1 MARNLI
7 YAALGEEAERGIKES
22 GTVGFLP
29 LLSPVVPKSEFD
41 DRKRKEWRGE
51 EAALGPR
58 AVERF
63 SERWSASLD
72 MPFFTEASPAKGMVG
87 TLLKHFFGKS
97 ASGQNG
103 STGQYYH
110 MMCPA
115 ADPFSESLLG
125 HKALTLNFNINEGA
139 NVRNWPFVGG
149 RVKAL
154 TFEQEAGQALK
165 LSAEIFGQRRDA
177 DTVELGSPVFAA
189 ENLRCDYNNL
199 SISTGLISRTGT
211 APDFTGFSA
220 AGATAIRPDKV
231 SIKVE
236 NGMEDALRLSGA
248 AYPDRTR
255 MGEFKV
261 SVELVIDWEDP
272 SNGFSSIAEFRE
284 WVSGAGTTNLFFHWD
299 TCTTAGTGGTH
310 GLIIDL
316 PRLHRTGGEPEY
328 SREKDPMV
336 TLKYEGLFDGAEA
349 RYMMGLMLIN
359 TAPTV

>member
-7 YAALGEEAERGIKES
+7 YAALGEEAERGVKES

-29 LLSPVVPKSEFD
+29 LLTPGVPKSEFD

-51 EAALGPR
+51 EAILGPH

-63 SERWSASLD
+63 SERWRASLE
-72 MPFFTEASPAKGMVG
+72 MPFFTETSPAKGLVG
-87 TLLKHFFGKS
+87 TLLKHFFGKC

-110 MMCPA
+110 MMYPA
-115 ADPFSESLLG
+115 ADPFSEGSLG
-125 HKALTLNFNINEGA
+125 QKALTLNFNINEGA

-154 TFEQEAGQALK
+154 SFEQEAGQALK
-165 LSAEIFGQRRDA
+165 LTAELFGQRRDA
-177 DTVELGSPVFAA
+177 DTAELGNPVFAA

-199 SISTGLISRTGT
+199 RISTGVVARTGT
-211 APDFTGFSA
+211 APDFTGFSV
-220 AGATAIRPDKV
+220 AGATAIKPDKV
-231 SIKVE
+231 SIKME
-236 NGMEDALRLSGA
+236 NGMEDALRLSGV

-261 SVELVIDWEDP
+261 SIELAIDWEDP
-272 SNGFSSIAEFRE
+272 ANGFSSIAEFRD
-284 WVSGAGTTNLFFHWD
+284 WVSGAGTTNLLFHWD
-299 TCTTAGTGGTH
+299 TGTDAGSGGTH
-310 GLIIDL
+310 GLVIDL
-316 PRLHRTGGEPEY
+316 PKLHRTGGEPEY
-328 SREKDPMV
+328 SYEKDPTV

-349 RYMMGLMLIN
+349 KYMMGLMLMN
-359 TAPTV
+359 TAPSV